1 MIELARITP
10 VPGILPPAGLMI
22 GNAPIPR
29 RENTRPGD
37 DTALRSPRFLMRLP
51 SPSDAAEL
59 HRLVNDWGVVR
70 MLSRLPFPY
79 PRSLTDEWI
88 ASVGAQAGQGK
99 AWHFVII
106 DTAGRPARPSIAG
119 AAPASAGET
128 LVGCIGL
135 QFDAAA
141 RRATLGYWIGRP
153 FWGSGIAAE
162 AAARVTQWAF
172 AHLEIDRIA
181 AAVALD
187 NPASAAVLRRIG
199 FVESGTGTQMFL
211 ARGGE
216 HPVTLFEARRDT
228 LPVTPGTPHSA
239 PAHVSP
245 AKTASRNDVPD
256 RSRPAGKPIVLVAA
270 AALIDADNRVLLARR
285 PEGKRMAGL
294 WEFPGGKLEPGETP
308 EAALARELREELGIE
323 IARSCL
329 APIGFASHGYDD
341 FHLLMPLFICRRWTG
356 TLTPREGQTL
366 EWVEAARLA
375 TYAMPEADKPL
386 VPILRDLL

>member
-10 VPGILPPAGLMI
+10 VPGVLPPAGLMI
-22 GNAPIPR
+22 GNAPPPR

-88 ASVGAQAGQGK
+88 ASVGGQAGQGK

-228 LPVTPGTPHSA
+228 LPVTPGAPHATPA
-239 PAHVSP
+239 RPA
-245 AKTASRNDVPD
+245 ARDDTGNAA
-256 RSRPAGKPIVLVAA
+256 RPAGKPIVLVAA
-270 AALIDADNRVLLARR
+270 AALIDAGNRVLLARR

-308 EAALARELREELGIE
+308 EAALARELREELGID
-323 IARSCL
+323 IASSCI

-341 FHLLMPLFICRRWTG
+341 FHLLMPLFICHRWTG
-356 TLTPREGQTL
+356 TPVAREGQRL
-366 EWVEAARLA
+366 EWVAGASLGD
-375 TYAMPEADKPL
+375 YAMPDADKPL
-386 VPILRDLL
+386 VPVLRDLLSP

>member
-1 MIELARITP
+1 MR
-10 VPGILPPAGLMI
+10 PAGLMI
-22 GNAPIPR
+22 GTAPPR
-29 RENTRPGD
+29 LREQTRPGA

-51 SPSDAAEL
+51 DPADAADL

-79 PRSLTDEWI
+79 PRSLTDDWI
-88 ASVGAQAGQGK
+88 ASVGAQAAGCT

-106 DTAGRPARPSIAG
+106 DTAGRPTRPSIAG
-119 AAPASAGET
+119 GATRVAGET

-135 QFDAAA
+135 QFDAAS
-141 RRATLGYWIGRP
+141 RHATLGYWIGRP

-172 AHLEIDRIA
+172 AHLEIDRIG

-199 FVESGTGTQMFL
+199 FVERGTGTQMFL

-228 LPVTPGTPHSA
+228 LPVTPRTPHAQSAKPSA
-239 PAHVSP
+239 PRDGTTGQP
-245 AKTASRNDVPD
+245 G
-256 RSRPAGKPIVLVAA
+256 PAGKPIVLVAA
-270 AALIDADNRVLLARR
+270 AALIDVDNRVLLARR

-323 IARSCL
+323 IAQSCL

-341 FHLLMPLFICRRWTG
+341 FHLLMPLFVCRRWTG
-356 TLTPREGQTL
+356 RLTPREGQTL
-366 EWVEAARLA
+366 EWVEGARLA
-375 TYAMPEADKPL
+375 TYAMPDADKPL
-386 VPILRDLL
+386 VPLLRDLL